1 METETIKDTPVRYS
15 SRFEIAVGRQDM
27 GDRAVQAIFVM
38 KAMLNVLKDTGKE
51 SLSAEEIYGFYSFD
65 LKKITLEEVEDL
77 LFLMWTCAL
86 ISVEYNKFDMDRR
99 NIKYSMYL

>member
-1 METETIKDTPVRYS
+1 
-15 SRFEIAVGRQDM
+15 M

-51 SLSAEEIYGFYSFD
+51 SLSAKEIYGFYSFD